1 MRSCRRGACVSLDLT
16 LPDDWRSWDQQ
27 SKDRLIYRLRAEAI
41 VQRKVQTFCTDATP
55 SAMAARLL
63 GDRWHHRPYH
73 DVLDQLAL
81 DMESGAVTMATISLP
96 PQVGKSSW
104 VNWYVFWRMARH
116 PEDPII
122 RMSYAANLAV
132 DHAHTVQQYVEDYGG
147 ELGLLERK
155 GSWAQNNWHTRTG
168 AGLRSG
174 GMLTGVVGYPAAMM
188 ILDDPLA
195 GRSQADSKL
204 IRDRVWNEYS
214 GSLVSR
220 MRPGAPLLI
229 VATRWHED
237 DPIGRLVK
245 LHGREEDGGK
255 VRELN
260 MAALAMEGDPLGRA
274 VGDPLPHPFIE
285 LSDTKAA
292 LAHWENKRRSST
304 LRDWHSQY
312 QGDPKP
318 VEGALLTEEQ
328 VTAATWRGEL
338 PEFVKTGVAIDPSGG
353 GRDVAGVVGGGLTAD
368 GKVIWTH
375 DWSDQMGS
383 DEWTRQACILAH
395 ELEANE
401 IVYERNFGADT
412 AKFLLRSVWNGLSA
426 EAMAA
431 GEEDWGPCPRI
442 VEVHA
447 KKGKRVR
454 AEPIAVQVALGNILF
469 WAIQVLDLGS
479 EWTTWQEDSKES
491 PGRIDSSSYLAY
503 RWLKIPGAEAN
514 VSTINLDE
522 MPKTGTGKGNL
533 AGRRMS
539 RGR

>member
-1 MRSCRRGACVSLDLT
+1 MSLDLT
-16 LPDDWRSWDQQ
+16 LPDDWRTWDPQ
-27 SKDRLIYRLRAEAI
+27 SKDRLIWRLKCEAI
-41 VQRKVQTFCTDATP
+41 LQRKTATFCTDSTP

-63 GDRWHHRPYH
+63 GDRWHHRAYH
-73 DVLDQLAL
+73 DVLDRLAL
-81 DMESGAVTMATISLP
+81 DIESGVVTMATISLP

-147 ELGLLERK
+147 PLGLLEQK

-174 GMLTGVVGYPAAMM
+174 GMLTGVSGYPAAMM

-195 GRSQADSKL
+195 GRQQADSKL

-237 DPIGRLVK
+237 DPIGRLIK

-260 MAALAMEGDPLGRA
+260 MAALAMEGDPLGRS
-274 VGDPLPHPFIE
+274 VGEPLPHPFIDDG
-285 LSDTKAA
+285 DTKGA
-292 LAHWENKRRSST
+292 LTHWENKRRSST
-304 LRDWHSQY
+304 LRDWFSLY

-318 VEGALLTEEQ
+318 VEGALLTDEQ
-328 VTAATWRGEL
+328 VKAATWRGDL
-338 PEFVKTGVAIDPSGG
+338 PEFVKTVVAIDPSGG
-353 GRDVAGVVGGGLTAD
+353 GRDVAGIIGAGLTAD
-368 GKVIWTH
+368 GKLIWTH
-375 DWSDQMGS
+375 DRSDQMGS
-383 DEWTRQACILAH
+383 DEWTREACLLAS
-395 ELEANE
+395 EIQANE

-412 AKFLLRSVWNGLSA
+412 AKFLLRSVWNGLVA
-426 EAMAA
+426 E
-431 GEEDWGPCPRI
+431 GLVEGPCPRI

-454 AEPIAVQVALGNILF
+454 AEPIAVQVALGNVFFHGLN
-469 WAIQVLDLGS
+469 VLDLGS
-479 EWTTWQEDSKES
+479 EWCTWQEDSNES
-491 PGRIDSSSYLAY
+491 PGRIDASSYAGY
-503 RWLKIPGAEAN
+503 RCLKIPGAEAN

-522 MPKTGTGKGNL
+522 MPKTGTGKGSL
-533 AGRRMS
+533 AGRRMT